1 MYYVYILTNQN
12 KTVLYT
18 GLTGNLEQRV
28 TQHKAGEVQGFTKK
42 YNVMNLIYFEEYKN
56 IDDAKYRE
64 KRIKAWKR
72 EWKEN
77 LINETNPNW
86 DEVLIV

>member
-1 MYYVYILTNQN
+1 MYYVYILTNKN

-28 TQHKAGEVQGFTKK
+28 TQHKTGEVKGFTQK
-42 YNVMNLIYFEEYKN
+42 YNVTNLIYFEEYKN

-77 LINETNPNW
+77 LINESNPKW
-86 DEVLIV
+86 DEVLII